1 MEVMNETI
9 KTLTTRRSMRK
20 FKKEQILEK
29 ELEQILAA
37 AVNAPSGRNT
47 QPAKIVVVQDEAT
60 IERLRKLHQKV
71 LGNDTIDAL
80 YGAPTVVVVLADP
93 EVNATWHDDG
103 VLVLG
108 NMVNAAYSLG
118 IGSCYIYRAMPIFD
132 MPEGKELLR
141 EWGIPERFRGIGHC
155 ILGYPDGE
163 ERPITHKEDY
173 IVRV

>member
-1 MEVMNETI
+1 MEIMNETI
-9 KTLTTRRSMRK
+9 RTLVTRRSMRK
-20 FKKEQILEK
+20 FKKEQITEK

-37 AVNAPSGRNT
+37 GVNAPSGRNT
-47 QPAKIVVVQDEAT
+47 QPAKIVVIQDAET
-60 IERLRKLHQKV
+60 IERLRKLHAKV
-71 LGNDTIDAL
+71 LGKEGIDAL
-80 YGAPTVVVVLADP
+80 YGAPTVIVVLADP

-108 NMVNAAYSLG
+108 NLMNAAYSLG

-132 MPEGKELLR
+132 MPEGKALLA

-163 ERPITHKEDY
+163 ERPIQHKEDY
-173 IVRV
+173 IVRI